1 MQRLE
6 CMYTCLVMQQELN
19 MLQFIKNLFKSKP
32 EKAPYHPPYP
42 EYELHN
48 IREYKNQQHKK
59 AMKAKIDKDPS
70 DRIRKAGW

>member
-1 MQRLE
+1 
-6 CMYTCLVMQQELN
+6 

-59 AMKAKIDKDPS
+59 AMKAKIDEDPS

>member
-1 MQRLE
+1 
-6 CMYTCLVMQQELN
+6 

-48 IREYKNQQHKK
+48 IREYKNQQHEK
-59 AMKAKIDKDPS
+59 AMKAKIKDKTDA
-70 DRIRKAGW
+70 IRKAGW